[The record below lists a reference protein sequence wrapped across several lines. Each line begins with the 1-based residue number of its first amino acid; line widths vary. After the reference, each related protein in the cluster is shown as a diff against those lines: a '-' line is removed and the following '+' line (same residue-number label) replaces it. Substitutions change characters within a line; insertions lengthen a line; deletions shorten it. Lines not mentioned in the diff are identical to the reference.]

1 MSRQRRERQEH
12 QEEQRTNTNPSDVL
26 TLLRAF
32 VGPAFVVGGWH
43 LMATSYVAGV
53 AVVYCA
59 FALCLAEF
67 IWEPALLRRPY
78 QTQIGLIGIT
88 FCLVTMFT
96 IGVVFVPAPLNFQ
109 SLASKSNYAP
119 GTAPAGIPW
128 RSVFVE
134 LDFIA
139 TNPTDSDYD
148 NIDLWVRPD
157 YPIAQIA
164 QLSNLTDVSFEDK
177 LGVISR
183 VTIEDLSTKVG
194 APMVFLATDAGYK
207 VHCGHIPPNSS
218 LRIIMAVVDVKK
230 SQPTD
235 PKKPITIP
243 SDVSI
248 DDFIVEE
255 TFDTK
260 GDKSIYWFGS
270 PKNLSVYAP
279 GAKPKRITVSGFYT
293 ASNRRRSIKQD
304 LSVNSVAGDFGN
316 K

>member
-1 MSRQRRERQEH
+1 
-12 QEEQRTNTNPSDVL
+12 
-26 TLLRAF
+26 
-32 VGPAFVVGGWH
+32 
-43 LMATSYVAGV
+43 MATSYVAGL
-53 AVVYCA
+53 AIVY
-59 FALCLAEF
+59 FGFVLCLIEC
-67 IWEPALLRRPY
+67 IWEPALLRKPY
-78 QTQIGLIGIT
+78 QLQIVFFGFIVFLAT
-88 FCLVTMFT
+88 VFT
-96 IGVVFVPAPLNFQ
+96 ITVVLVPTPLNFQ
-109 SLASKSNYAP
+109 SLASKSDYAP
-119 GTAPAGIPW
+119 GTAPAGIAW

-139 TNPTDSDYD
+139 TNPTDSNYD
-148 NIDLWVRPD
+148 NIDLWLRPD
-157 YPIAQIA
+157 YPVARIA
-164 QLSNLTDVSFEDK
+164 QLSNLADVSFEDK

-183 VTIEDLSTKVG
+183 FTIEDLSAKVG

-218 LRIIMAVVDVKK
+218 LRVIMAVVDVKK
-230 SQPTD
+230 SEPTD

-248 DDFIVEE
+248 DDFSVEQ

-260 GDKSIYWFGS
+260 GDKSTYWFGS

-293 ASNRRRSIKQD
+293 ASNRRRSIKQV
-304 LSVNSVAGDFGN
+304 LVVNSVAGDLGN

>member
-1 MSRQRRERQEH
+1 
-12 QEEQRTNTNPSDVL
+12 
-26 TLLRAF
+26 
-32 VGPAFVVGGWH
+32 
-43 LMATSYVAGV
+43 MATSYAAGLG
-53 AVVYCA
+53 VVYCG
-59 FALCLAEF
+59 FALCLAEC

-78 QTQIGLIGIT
+78 QLQIVSIGIVISLAT
-88 FCLVTMFT
+88 VFT
-96 IGVVFVPAPLNFQ
+96 TGVVFVPAPLNFQ
-109 SLASKSNYAP
+109 SLASKSDYAP
-119 GTAPAGIPW
+119 GTAPAGIAW

-139 TNPTDSDYD
+139 TNPTDSNYD

-157 YPIAQIA
+157 YPVAQIA

-183 VTIEDLSTKVG
+183 VTIEDLSAKVG

-248 DDFIVEE
+248 DDFSVEE
-255 TFDTK
+255 ILDTK
-260 GDKSIYWFGS
+260 GDKSTYWFGS

-304 LSVNSVAGDFGN
+304 LVVNSVVGDLGKF
-316 K
+316 

>member
-1 MSRQRRERQEH
+1 
-12 QEEQRTNTNPSDVL
+12 
-26 TLLRAF
+26 
-32 VGPAFVVGGWH
+32 
-43 LMATSYVAGV
+43 MATSYVAGLV
-53 AVVYCA
+53 VVYFG
-59 FALCLAEF
+59 FALCLAEC

-78 QTQIGLIGIT
+78 QLQIVFLGIGVSLAT
-88 FCLVTMFT
+88 VFT

-109 SLASKSNYAP
+109 SLASKSDYAR
-119 GTAPAGIPW
+119 GTAPAGIAW

-139 TNPTDSDYD
+139 TNPTDRNYD
-148 NIDLWVRPD
+148 NIELWVRPD
-157 YPIAQIA
+157 YPIVQIA

-235 PKKPITIP
+235 PTKPTIIP

-248 DDFIVEE
+248 DDFSTEL

-260 GDKSIYWFGS
+260 GDKSTYWFGS
-270 PKNLSVYAP
+270 PKNLSAYAP

-293 ASNRRRSIKQD
+293 ASNRRRNIKQD
-304 LSVNSVAGDFGN
+304 LVVNSVVGDFGN